1 MMELLAKITKYA
13 IDKNIICY
21 DDLYKINEKELFSIL
36 EESNDLYLKELVLE
50 FKTKRKEDVG
60 DIRVSNVK
68 IRDLNPL
75 VNGER
80 LKLIRT
86 RN

>member
-1 MMELLAKITKYA
+1 MELLAKITKYA
-13 IDKNIICY
+13 IDTNIICY

-86 RN
+86 QN